1 MDHTINPYKLTLV
14 RVAHEGTEILPEVV
28 VARGAGLGNQACRQ
42 LKVFLHVLELVN
54 TGAQ

>member
-14 RVAHEGTEILPEVV
+14 RVAREVTEILPKVE

-42 LKVFLHVLELVN
+42 LKVLLHVLELVE
-54 TGAQ
+54 TAAQ